1 MSLTDGSEN
10 EGWERGSPRTQDLCL
25 SPSRLWEGTTPSH
38 LESEGSSQLTR
49 DLGETQLA
57 FSTAQLPQSSWVFP
71 PLNTCPRFT
80 FEVYILLC
88 TTPTTTSLM
97 RSTGAKSWR
106 GHPSHPG
113 ATQIGPAKVLSA
125 LGLQYVLML
134 QCTSLLQAGLRVQ
147 IISQVGCKQQ
157 Q

>member
-1 MSLTDGSEN
+1 M
-10 EGWERGSPRTQDLCL
+10 RGGKGVHLGLRVCVYLPPDCGKVPPT
-25 SPSRLWEGTTPSH
+25 SH
-38 LESEGSSQLTR
+38 LESEGSGQLAR

-57 FSTAQLPQSSWVFP
+57 FSTALLPPEFMGVLSFKSVPQIYF
-71 PLNTCPRFT
+71 CG
-80 FEVYILLC
+80 IH
-88 TTPTTTSLM
+88 TTTHYSHIHTHTTTTSLM
-97 RSTGAKSWR
+97 RSTGARSWR

-113 ATQIGPAKVLSA
+113 ATQIGPAKILSA
-125 LGLQYVLML
+125 LGLQCVLML

>member
-1 MSLTDGSEN
+1 MSLTDGSED
-10 EGWERGSPRTQDLCL
+10 EGWKRGSPRTQDLCL

-38 LESEGSSQLTR
+38 LEPEGSSQVTR

-57 FSTAQLPQSSWVFP
+57 FSTAQFPQSSWVFP

-88 TTPTTTSLM
+88 TTPITTSLM

-106 GHPSHPG
+106 GHPSLGQLRSVLPRSF
-113 ATQIGPAKVLSA
+113 QISGCS
-125 LGLQYVLML
+125 M
-134 QCTSLLQAGLRVQ
+134 SLCYNAPLCCRQG
-147 IISQVGCKQQ
+147 
-157 Q
+157 